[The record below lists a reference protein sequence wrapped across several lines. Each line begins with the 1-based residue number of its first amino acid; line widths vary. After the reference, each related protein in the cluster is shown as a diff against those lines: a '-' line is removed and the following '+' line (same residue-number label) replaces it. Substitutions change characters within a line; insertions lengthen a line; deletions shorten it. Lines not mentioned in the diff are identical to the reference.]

1 MSLSIK
7 GRISQ
12 VLSVE
17 SGTSK
22 AGKEWKK
29 QGFVVD
35 TGAQFNPMVCFSL
48 FGEEKIALLNGVEAG
63 HEVEVFFNLSSREFN
78 GKWYH
83 NVDAWKIEAV
93 ANETPGND
101 APLPSDEP
109 PITLNTADLS
119 IDDDDD
125 DLPF

>member
-7 GRISQ
+7 GKLVTI
-12 VLSVE
+12 LDVE

-29 QGFVVD
+29 QSFVID
-35 TGAQFNPMVCFSL
+35 NGDQFNPSVCFSL
-48 FGEEKIALLNGVEAG
+48 FGEEKIALLDKFHIGQEI
-63 HEVEVFFNLSSREFN
+63 EVSFNLSSREFN

-83 NVDAWKIEAV
+83 NIDAWKINASENSGSAPQ
-93 ANETPGND
+93 AQSIAAPSIAD
-101 APLPSDEP
+101 APEEG
-109 PITLNTADLS
+109 
-119 IDDDDD
+119 D